1 MVTPST
7 EGTAVSLV
15 VTALLAVTPA
25 YIHFAPGD
33 LPKFCKESL
42 VIRVLEVTKFDADA
56 GVIVFEVTD
65 TLKAEKAKHPITAF
79 KQGIDPKAK
88 GVKPIFD
95 WVKKGKKAVLFTIE
109 REKDGIACGYVVIDD
124 YWYSVDYN
132 VKGEYWAFLR
142 ADPHLSEVYH
152 GDADKLVPLVKDLL
166 AGKKVEVPTKK
177 ADKVPEKMER
187 FTEVNDRLIENRGL
201 KK

>member
-1 MVTPST
+1 
-7 EGTAVSLV
+7 VSLV
-15 VTALLAVTPA
+15 VTALLAATPA

-42 VIRVLEVTKFDADA
+42 VVRVLEVTKFDADA
-56 GVIVFEVTD
+56 GVVVFKATD
-65 TLKAEKAKHPITAF
+65 TLKGTGAKSITSF
-79 KQGIDPKAK
+79 KQVIDPKAK

-95 WVKKGKKAVLFTIE
+95 WVAKGKTAVLFTIE
-109 REKDGIACGYVVIDD
+109 KDAADIACGYVVIDGF
-124 YWYSVDYN
+124 WYSVDYN
-132 VKGEYWAFLR
+132 FKGEYWAFLR

-166 AGKKVEVPTKK
+166 AGKKVDVPTKK
-177 ADKVPEKMER
+177 ADKVPTKDER